1 MNDNPHEDHR
11 KRVKQEFL
19 LRGFDEKTPP
29 HKVLELLLFYC
40 VPRVDTN
47 PLAHELI
54 ARYKTLSGVLDA
66 PVEELVTFKGI
77 TMNNVGLLK
86 MIMPLARIYQTESRL
101 NGTGFGGYEEM
112 CEYIVDRFMGIT
124 EERFAVMHIDS
135 FGKMLEF
142 SFISGGDANNVM
154 ISNRDLLESVIRN
167 KTAAVVVAHNHHNG
181 LPLPSDQDVIATERI
196 ADVLASVDVKLID
209 HIIISR
215 NEYVSMALSKSYK
228 YIFNKERIV

>member
-1 MNDNPHEDHR
+1 MMENKKVKNLHEEHR
-11 KRVKQEFL
+11 KRVKEEFL
-19 LRGFDEKTPP
+19 LRGFDENTPP

-54 ARYKTLSGVLDA
+54 ERYKTLSGVLDA

-77 TMNNVGLLK
+77 TRNNVVLFK
-86 MIMPLARIYQTESRL
+86 MIMSVARIYQAESRL
-101 NGTGFGGYEEM
+101 KGTRFGKYEEM
-112 CEYIVDRFMGIT
+112 CKYIVDRFMGIT

-142 SFISGGDANNVM
+142 SFVSGGDTNNVM

-181 LPLPSDQDVIATERI
+181 LPLPSDQDVVATERI
-196 ADVLASVDVKLID
+196 ADVLASVDVRLID
-209 HIIISR
+209 HLIISR
-215 NEYVSMALSKSYK
+215 NEYVSMAQSQKYK
-228 YIFNKERIV
+228 DIFI